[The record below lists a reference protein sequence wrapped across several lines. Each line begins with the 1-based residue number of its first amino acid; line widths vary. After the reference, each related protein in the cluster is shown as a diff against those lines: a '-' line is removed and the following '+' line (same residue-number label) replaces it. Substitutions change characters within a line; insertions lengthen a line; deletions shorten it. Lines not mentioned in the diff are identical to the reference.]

1 MVGACRG
8 RLNAQPLSGV
18 STVIWASLC
27 ESEWT
32 TKTVAHVL
40 LFLLA
45 IAVFYFGLG
54 VGLQYNSNLGSA
66 LWVAAAAIALLNVM
80 WIVRSRR

>member
-1 MVGACRG
+1 M
-8 RLNAQPLSGV
+8 
-18 STVIWASLC
+18 
-27 ESEWT
+27 
-32 TKTVAHVL
+32 KTVAHVL

-54 VGLQYNSNLGSA
+54 VGLQSNSNLGSA

>member
-1 MVGACRG
+1 M
-8 RLNAQPLSGV
+8 
-18 STVIWASLC
+18 
-27 ESEWT
+27 
-32 TKTVAHVL
+32 KTVAHVL

-45 IAVFYFGLG
+45 IVVFYFGLG

-66 LWVAAAAIALLNVM
+66 LWITAAAIALLNLM